1 MKKNQFTA
9 IKSAVECADNAKKV
23 NPLDLSA
30 DQDLTIA
37 LMNMVAI
44 EKQSSSPQLVQMV
57 QEMRTNL
64 MRPLLNNSVYEGDV
78 WDASE
83 NMLNSAVL
91 HMDAGL
97 RALESG
103 EKETAYVAFDSA
115 YEAWVVF
122 MGILYGFNIND
133 K

>member
-1 MKKNQFTA
+1 MKHNQFTA
-9 IKSAVECADNAKKV
+9 IKSAVECSDNAKKV

-103 EKETAYVAFDSA
+103 EKETAYAAFDSA

-122 MGILYGFNIND
+122 MGILYGFNTND

>member
-1 MKKNQFTA
+1 MKKNQFA
-9 IKSAVECADNAKKV
+9 ALKSAVECSDNAKKV

-57 QEMRTNL
+57 QEMRKHL
-64 MRPLLNNSVYEGDV
+64 MQPLISNSPYEGDV
-78 WDASE
+78 WDATE